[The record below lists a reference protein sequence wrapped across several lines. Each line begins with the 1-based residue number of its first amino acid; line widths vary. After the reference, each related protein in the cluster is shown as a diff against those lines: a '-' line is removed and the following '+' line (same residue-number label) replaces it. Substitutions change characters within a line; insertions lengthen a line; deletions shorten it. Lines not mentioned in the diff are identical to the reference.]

1 MTMDIGLLK
10 LAGALASHAAHRQ
23 GIIAEN
29 IANAD
34 TPGYKARDLESF
46 ASVASKTTY
55 NNASVMKATRPQHFG
70 FGDADSRFAVE
81 KTAVFGAESPNGNT
95 VSLDDQM
102 MRSAALKVD
111 HDLALGVYS
120 KSLQILR
127 MSLGRR

>member
-10 LAGALASHAAHRQ
+10 LAGALASHSARRQ

-34 TPGYKARDLESF
+34 TPGYRARDLQSF
-46 ASVASKTTY
+46 AEVAAKTTQ
-55 NNASVMKATRPQHFG
+55 NNAKVMKATRPEHFG
-70 FGDADSRFAVE
+70 FTDADARFAVQE
-81 KTAVFGAESPNGNT
+81 TAVFGAESPNGNS